1 MTISLYEICQLCA
14 QTSGAT
20 LQFSLIFLMKNKNE
34 NSILSSPSQTP
45 NGLFFFL
52 LLKAKLLGYIP
63 CHSSNAGK
71 LLFPVLAAF
80 LRVSPCL
87 SAGLGAAL
95 LLEIAQSWWIQAI
108 GLLLWAKCR
117 EKSFSGSSLPVRYSL
132 VSASQSIG
140 PWGSSPEVG
149 ICFLRGHAPGDGR
162 RKPQTQVSSS
172 LCNHCRLL

>member
-1 MTISLYEICQLCA
+1 MKFVNSVHKLLVPPSSFPWFSSWRIRMRILFCPLHPR
-14 QTSGAT
+14 
-20 LQFSLIFLMKNKNE
+20 LQMVF
-34 NSILSSPSQTP
+34 
-45 NGLFFFL
+45 FFFL

-117 EKSFSGSSLPVRYSL
+117 ERSFSGSSLPVRYSL